1 MLKGSRNFLTMF
13 YDLECYFLFGACHL
27 FCFLNSTLNIMYLAW
42 CSVAV
47 WRRLNI
53 ISCTGYSKVLPHVI
67 WPHPIQFIIHVALL
81 FSKGLTTYK
90 FILLLSY
97 WQCGMWEYVCPI
109 IEIII
114 FVIINAFMS
123 QLNAVALSWL
133 EILLYYVF
141 LNCWFWGRQQFL
153 MT

>member
-1 MLKGSRNFLTMF
+1 MF
-13 YDLECYFLFGACHL
+13 YHLECYFLFGACHL

-47 WRRLNI
+47 WTRLNI
-53 ISCTGYSKVLPHVI
+53 ITCTGYSKVLPHVL
-67 WPHPIQFIIHVALL
+67 WPHPIQFIIHIALL

-97 WQCGMWEYVCPI
+97 WQCGMWEHICPR

-114 FVIINAFMS
+114 FVIINALYPNLMR
-123 QLNAVALSWL
+123 WL
-133 EILLYYVF
+133 YPGVEILLYYFF
-141 LNCWFWGRQQFL
+141 LNCWFWGGQRFL